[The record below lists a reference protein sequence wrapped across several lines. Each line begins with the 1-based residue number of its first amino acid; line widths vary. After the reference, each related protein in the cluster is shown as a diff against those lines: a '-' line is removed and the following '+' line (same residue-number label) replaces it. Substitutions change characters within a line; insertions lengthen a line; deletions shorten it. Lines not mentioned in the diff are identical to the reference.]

1 MGEFRGYLSGCT
13 TYGAFM
19 RDNVNSLI
27 TLFAYTTI
35 VLSAMQVGLATE
47 PLANDYSFG
56 MASYVF
62 SIFSILAP
70 LACIVAILGVITM
83 MFVINLVRTLTIREE
98 KRRQGVKVLQFFD
111 RTFVKYGMM
120 SGEPIELANL
130 GAVEAPTA
138 AAISDTTAPLP
149 QYPRGIR
156 LVLVTVGLI
165 LSIFL
170 AALDSTII
178 ATAIPSITTQF
189 GSISNIAWYGSS
201 YSITNTAFQSAWGKA
216 YQYFNLKATF
226 MCAIAVFEIGIMPW
240 TSARVIGSFVGFASL
255 FICFAVNEYVMGSR
269 SMVQFHLFKNK
280 LVSANL
286 LYAMFLAGAF
296 FPLMYT
302 LPIQFQAV
310 DNNTASQSGI
320 RLIPLVMGVSVFT
333 MISNGLLTFWRH
345 YKPFFLLGALFAV
358 IGNTKIHSLD
368 ASTPIKDWVGF
379 ELLTAMGV
387 GLALQIPMIAN
398 QALVPA
404 EDLGA
409 ATSMS
414 LFMENC
420 GTVLFVASGEA
431 AFTNGLLS
439 SLARNLPQVDAKV
452 VLDAGATQ
460 IRALFSGHELEQVL
474 GGYLDGCKTSH
485 IVTVACGAMAAAI
498 SLSNAGP
505 AAIKELKKSIEKSHE
520 R

>member
-1 MGEFRGYLSGCT
+1 MYTIALTLPRISLPIGFAAALTMFLCFKNPEKPKDVPLREKVLNLDLNGAVLLSGC
-13 TYGAFM
+13 
-19 RDNVNSLI
+19 
-27 TLFAYTTI
+27 
-35 VLSAMQVGLATE
+35 
-47 PLANDYSFG
+47 
-56 MASYVF
+56 F
-62 SIFSILAP
+62 SCFILA
-70 LACIVAILGVITM
+70 M
-83 MFVINLVRTLTIREE
+83 H
-98 KRRQGVKVLQFFD
+98 
-111 RTFVKYGMM
+111 
-120 SGEPIELANL
+120 
-130 GAVEAPTA
+130 
-138 AAISDTTAPLP
+138 
-149 QYPRGIR
+149 
-156 LVLVTVGLI
+156 
-165 LSIFL
+165 
-170 AALDSTII
+170 
-178 ATAIPSITTQF
+178 
-189 GSISNIAWYGSS
+189 W
-201 YSITNTAFQSAWGKA
+201 
-216 YQYFNLKATF
+216 
-226 MCAIAVFEIGIMPW
+226 IGIMPW

-286 LYAMFLAGAF
+286 FYAMFLAGAF

-358 IGNTKIHSLD
+358 VGNTKIHSLD

-398 QALVPA
+398 QALVPV